1 MKKKSSCRSAFFD
14 LGVSLRLAAFFAGV
28 FLLLLGFGTFSGVL
42 VRANPTEQ
50 TANAAQGQDL
60 KLSSQVINSFRSDAP
75 QLPGDQCAVLGG
87 PILLLS
93 SSGINGTDTTATAFT
108 VRLHLTNS

>member
-14 LGVSLRLAAFFAGV
+14 LGVSLRLAAFFSGV
-28 FLLLLGFGTFSGVL
+28 FLMLLGFGTFSGVL

-50 TANAAQGQDL
+50 TADAVQEQDL
-60 KLSSQVINSFRSDAP
+60 KPSSQVIPGSQSDAP
-75 QLPGDQCAVLGG
+75 DLPGDQCAVLGG

-93 SSGINGTDTTATAFT
+93 PSGINGTD
-108 VRLHLTNS
+108 